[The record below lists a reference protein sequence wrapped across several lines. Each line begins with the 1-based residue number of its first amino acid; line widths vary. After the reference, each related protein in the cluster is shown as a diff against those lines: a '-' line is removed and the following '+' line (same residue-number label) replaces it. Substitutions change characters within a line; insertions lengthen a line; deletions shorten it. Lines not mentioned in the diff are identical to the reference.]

1 MMKRNT
7 LWAILIMTAFFLSIF
22 CSGCGKKAD
31 PRYPYVDYPGEVSD
45 LKASIDKEGRVV
57 LEWGVPG
64 EIGHAWHVKILKS
77 ALKTDGTD
85 CPDCPRIYVI
95 AGYLPL
101 RDLRLDE
108 KRRFMYLDRNIRR
121 GFLYS
126 YRVVICNSSGMRGGE
141 SNTAQIEI
149 PRT

>member
-1 MMKRNT
+1 MMKRNN

-31 PRYPYVDYPGEVSD
+31 PRYLHVNYPETVSD
-45 LKASIDKEGRVV
+45 LDVSIDKDGAV
-57 LEWGVPG
+57 LKWSIPG
-64 EIGHAWHVKILKS
+64 ERGHADHVRILKS
-77 ALKTDGTD
+77 ALKADD
-85 CPDCPRIYVI
+85 NSCPHCPRIYVI
-95 AGYLPL
+95 VGYFPL

-108 KRRFMYLDRNIRR
+108 KGRFVYLERNIRK

-126 YRVVICNSSGMRGGE
+126 YRVVICDSTGMCGGE

-149 PRT
+149 P